1 MKKPIIAI
9 IISAF
14 VLNSYGLLPAP
25 QTIYVGSGF
34 FAAPGTPCYFFYSD
48 SAGNVSIDLDNYEFY
63 HGFTYTF
70 IKIAGYSHP
79 FYLSDIP
86 DIDGSYHYGTLST
99 NIVVTAPNASRTS
112 GITPAANQ
120 NSLTFTMNPNYT
132 NMLHYYCTKS
142 GHVGMVNSLN
152 ICASSI

>member
-14 VLNSYGLLPAP
+14 ALNSYGLLPAP

-63 HGFTYTF
+63 HGF
-70 IKIAGYSHP
+70 
-79 FYLSDIP
+79 
-86 DIDGSYHYGTLST
+86 
-99 NIVVTAPNASRTS
+99 
-112 GITPAANQ
+112 
-120 NSLTFTMNPNYT
+120 LTH
-132 NMLHYYCTKS
+132 L
-142 GHVGMVNSLN
+142 
-152 ICASSI
+152 